1 MFGQVAALPFIHSGE
16 RGHVAPIISLDIK
29 QCNKKPIHAEHTEDL
44 GRHSEQSERSNVTFY
59 LDLKL

>member
-29 QCNKKPIHAEHTEDL
+29 QCNKNPIHAEHTERL
-44 GRHSEQSERSNVTFY
+44 GAA
-59 LDLKL
+59 